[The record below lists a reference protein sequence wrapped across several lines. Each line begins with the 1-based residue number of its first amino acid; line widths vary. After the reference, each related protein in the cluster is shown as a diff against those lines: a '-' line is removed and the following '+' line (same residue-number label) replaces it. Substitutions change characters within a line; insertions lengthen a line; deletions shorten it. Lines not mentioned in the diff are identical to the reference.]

1 MPSGVFLYAAI
12 MPSGVFLY
20 DVFLYSGSPSLRNQE
35 Y

>member
-20 DVFLYSGSPSLRNQE
+20 GVFLYSGSPSLRNQE